1 MASVTDKKNITLKEK
16 DFPQLDH
23 SKKTKPRT
31 LSSQVSVSCL
41 IYSPRS
47 SLKVF
52 PDCPTLKIS
61 IKSFK
66 NFCSDI
72 FDEPESESKV
82 NRGSPGHL
90 GQNSPNIHV
99 P

>member
-41 IYSPRS
+41 LHSPRS
-47 SLKVF
+47 SFICVTIARAVLLRSSRQP
-52 PDCPTLKIS
+52 PDRKYL
-61 IKSFK
+61 
-66 NFCSDI
+66 
-72 FDEPESESKV
+72 ESS
-82 NRGSPGHL
+82 
-90 GQNSPNIHV
+90 
-99 P
+99 